1 MYNSSRLEA
10 LRAHYVQLFANEMGY
25 ATIRTD
31 ATLAATNFEPKD
43 DGQV

>member
-10 LRAHYVQLFANEMGY
+10 LRAHYVRLFANEMGY
-25 ATIRTD
+25 ATIHAD
-31 ATLAATNFEPKD
+31 ATLAATNFEPED